1 MMISGGQISRWISGE
16 ERLFSSDRVEVIS
29 PSKGDLDCKIPN
41 MTQGRRDHTM
51 VGNLVCG
58 GLYDDLSTSVSSVD
72 TCIRITTGGWDQS
85 HILKLGRYDHMSW
98 AVDDD
103 VILMGGIMSTGNRG
117 AGEIVRKEDNITEL
131 TGTANAN

>member
-1 MMISGGQISRWISGE
+1 M
-16 ERLFSSDRVEVIS
+16 
-29 PSKGDLDCKIPN
+29 
-41 MTQGRRDHTM
+41 
-51 VGNLVCG
+51 
-58 GLYDDLSTSVSSVD
+58 
-72 TCIRITTGGWDQS
+72 
-85 HILKLGRYDHMSW
+85 KLGRYDHMSW